1 METFWPVLS
10 LIGVYLGVAWFIT
23 QFPVLTVTLLLL
35 GMDCGG
41 DE

>member
-1 METFWPVLS
+1 METFWLFLS
-10 LIGVYLGVAWFIT
+10 IIGVYLGVAWFIT
-23 QFPVLTVTLLLL
+23 QFPVLTVILLLL